1 MVIYNHRLLYPIEE
15 ENVKAI
21 VWRTYVGEVH
31 IPESVFK
38 GVDMSDEFAV
48 RRAALKY
55 FAKEERWPTVD
66 SMLEIITE
74 REVELS

>member
-1 MVIYNHRLLYPIEE
+1 M
-15 ENVKAI
+15 KAI

-48 RRAALKY
+48 RREALKY
-55 FAKEERWPTVD
+55 FAKEERWPPVD